1 MLGAVLDLK
10 RWTSHSDAKRG
21 KKPAACAKRYKKK
34 MRTAVTK
41 CGKDT
46 FGGGEL
52 KEFGYWCLECV
63 KRYLIGDLESM
74 QNGKLSLRALRVRHF
89 K

>member
-1 MLGAVLDLK
+1 MPSA
-10 RWTSHSDAKRG
+10 G
-21 KKPAACAKRYKKK
+21 KNLRPAPSATKKK
-34 MRTAVTK
+34 MLTAVTK

-52 KEFGYWCLECV
+52 KEFGFWCLERV
-63 KRYLIGDLESM
+63 KKYLIGDLESIR
-74 QNGKLSLRALRVRHF
+74 NGKLSLRALRVRHF

>member
-1 MLGAVLDLK
+1 MPSA
-10 RWTSHSDAKRG
+10 G
-21 KKPAACAKRYKKK
+21 KNLQPAPSATKKK
-34 MRTAVTK
+34 K
-41 CGKDT
+41 CERPSQSAGKT
-46 FGGGEL
+46 FGGEEL

>member
-34 MRTAVTK
+34 K
-41 CGKDT
+41 CERPSQSAGKT

>member
-1 MLGAVLDLK
+1 MPSA
-10 RWTSHSDAKRG
+10 G
-21 KKPAACAKRYKKK
+21 KNLRPAPSATKKK
-34 MRTAVTK
+34 CERPSQSA
-41 CGKDT
+41 GKT

-52 KEFGYWCLECV
+52 KEFGFWCLERV

-74 QNGKLSLRALRVRHF
+74 QNGKLSLHALRVRHF